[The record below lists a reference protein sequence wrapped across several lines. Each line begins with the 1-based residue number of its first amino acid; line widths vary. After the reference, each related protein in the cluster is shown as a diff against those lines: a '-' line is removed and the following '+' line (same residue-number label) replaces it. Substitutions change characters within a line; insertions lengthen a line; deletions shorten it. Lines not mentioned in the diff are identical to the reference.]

1 MGRKSAHTGIS
12 PKDRSINIMDKFISR
27 NNNKQKNSPMVSGRR
42 KDPNIPVDM
51 WPYKDQIEYWENR
64 TDSDRFNDTY
74 SSYSTW
80 YSEVKAKSGVYHR
93 TFDEFVY
100 KLREEMKT
108 LWEKKTMPKDA
119 VLELRKFGVY

>member
-27 NNNKQKNSPMVSGRR
+27 NNNKQKNTPIISGRR

-108 LWEKKTMPKDA
+108 MWEKKTMPKDA

>member
-27 NNNKQKNSPMVSGRR
+27 NNNKQQGQAPLPARR

-51 WPYKDQIEYWENR
+51 WPFKDQIEYWENR
-64 TDSDRFNDTY
+64 TDADRFDDKY

-80 YSEVKAKSGVYHR
+80 YSEVKSKSGVYPT
-93 TFDEFVY
+93 TFDDFVY
-100 KLREEMKT
+100 KLRPELKRM
-108 LWEKKTMPKDA
+108 WEGKTMPKAA

>member
-27 NNNKQKNSPMVSGRR
+27 NNNKQKNNPIVSGRR

-108 LWEKKTMPKDA
+108 MWEKKTMPKDA

>member
-27 NNNKQKNSPMVSGRR
+27 NNNKQKNNPIVSGRR

-64 TDSDRFNDTY
+64 TDSDRFNGTY

-108 LWEKKTMPKDA
+108 MWEKKTMPKDA